1 MPRSIIAICVALVF
15 GCLLAL
21 ASLELN
27 FPTGWIG
34 ALALVV
40 WTVWAWRRWAKLEK
54 STGLEPSAPERNVRF
69 YAIGTALLFG
79 HQIATLAY
87 PDIDFHVGHGTYLAI
102 DSWTIL
108 AAMIGVSFVVS
119 KAGSIRDERDEA
131 IIARGT
137 KAGFVS
143 LIAGLVVF
151 SFVMGFLPPIQ
162 GKSLTLFMAGNI
174 QIAIV
179 VASLLIKYV
188 AQLIEYARDTDAN
201 NAIGSAE

>member
-1 MPRSIIAICVALVF
+1 MPRSIIIICGALVF
-15 GCLLAL
+15 GLLLAL
-21 ASLELN
+21 LSLELN

-34 ALALVV
+34 ALALVA
-40 WTVWAWRRWAKLEK
+40 WTAWSWRRWAELEK
-54 STGLEPSAPERNVRF
+54 TTGLEPGAPERNVRF
-69 YAIGTALLFG
+69 YAVGTALLFG
-79 HQIATLAY
+79 HLIATLAY
-87 PDIDFHVGHGTYLAI
+87 PDIDLHVGHGNYLAI
-102 DSWTIL
+102 DSWTML

-119 KAGSIRDERDEA
+119 KAGTIRDERDET

-151 SFVMGFLPPIQ
+151 SFIMGFLPPVQ

-179 VASLLIKYV
+179 VASLLIKYAV
-188 AQLIEYARDTDAN
+188 QLIEYAKDTNAD
-201 NAIGSAE
+201 NAIGPSE

>member
-1 MPRSIIAICVALVF
+1 MPRSIIAVF
-15 GCLLAL
+15 GASVIGFLLAL
-21 ASLELN
+21 ASLRLN

-34 ALALVV
+34 ALALVT

-54 STGLEPSAPERNVRF
+54 TTGLEPGAPERNVRF
-69 YAIGTALLFG
+69 FAVGTALLFG
-79 HQIATLAY
+79 HLVATLAY
-87 PDIDFHVGHGTYLAI
+87 PDIDIHVGNGNYLAI
-102 DSWTIL
+102 DSWTMM

-119 KAGSIRDERDEA
+119 KAGSSRDERDET

-151 SFVMGFLPPIQ
+151 SFVMGFLPLIQ
-162 GKSLTLFMAGNI
+162 GKSLTLFIAANI

-188 AQLIEYARDTDAN
+188 VQLIEYARDTDAN
-201 NAIGSAE
+201 TAIGPVE

>member
-1 MPRSIIAICVALVF
+1 MPRSIIAICGALVI
-15 GCLLAL
+15 GSLLAL
-21 ASLELN
+21 ASLQLN

-34 ALALVV
+34 ALVLVA
-40 WTVWAWRRWAKLEK
+40 WTMWAWRRWAKLEK
-54 STGLEPSAPERNVRF
+54 TTGLEPSAPERNVRF

-79 HQIATLAY
+79 HQVVTLAY
-87 PDIDFHVGHGTYLAI
+87 PDIDFHVGQGTYLAI

-119 KAGSIRDERDEA
+119 KAGSNRDERDET

-162 GKSLTLFMAGNI
+162 GKSLTLFMAANI
-174 QIAIV
+174 QIAII

-188 AQLIEYARDTDAN
+188 VQLIEYARDTDAN
-201 NAIGSAE
+201 NAIGPVE